1 MYIHLETHYNMMY
14 GICKLTIGIT
24 TTTNNHKSITYLGCS
39 EWIEHVVVVFK
50 MYILCIHIS
59 RIQGQNPK
67 VGGGGGG
74 MLMTIKL

>member
-50 MYILCIHIS
+50 NVHFVRPYFKDS
-59 RIQGQNPK
+59 RAK
-67 VGGGGGG
+67 SKSGGG